1 MKSLKLSF
9 IEVLLPGGIAKVG
22 LQIYFDGTDAIGVN
36 KEEFVAQKK
45 KKLLIFQRGKL
56 IYTLVE
62 KHSAEI

>member
-1 MKSLKLSF
+1 M
-9 IEVLLPGGIAKVG
+9 G